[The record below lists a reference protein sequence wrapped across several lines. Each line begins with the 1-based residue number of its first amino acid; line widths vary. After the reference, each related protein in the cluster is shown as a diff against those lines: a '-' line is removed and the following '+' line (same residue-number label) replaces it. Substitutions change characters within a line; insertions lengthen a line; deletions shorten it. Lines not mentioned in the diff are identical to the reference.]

1 MVSKAEAQR
10 RALSPPA
17 QRRTHVGA
25 EMPDSNVSDKK
36 NIERDWCPQHA
47 HTLNDVP
54 PATATDMHTSGHS
67 PDSQDTINPPT
78 PLHPPS
84 TRLTHSHLD
93 STQHHKTVH
102 GKTAMQIYKT
112 AFLCQAPTH
121 TPAGRRLRTVDALQG
136 QAQGRMTDSIAHTRM
151 QCRDRGP

>member
-84 TRLTHSHLD
+84 TRLTHPHLD
-93 STQHHKTVH
+93 STQHHNITRPYTARQQCKSTRQH
-102 GKTAMQIYKT
+102 SCAKLPHTHRRAGNPAPSTRSKGKRKAE
-112 AFLCQAPTH
+112 
-121 TPAGRRLRTVDALQG
+121 
-136 QAQGRMTDSIAHTRM
+136 
-151 QCRDRGP
+151 